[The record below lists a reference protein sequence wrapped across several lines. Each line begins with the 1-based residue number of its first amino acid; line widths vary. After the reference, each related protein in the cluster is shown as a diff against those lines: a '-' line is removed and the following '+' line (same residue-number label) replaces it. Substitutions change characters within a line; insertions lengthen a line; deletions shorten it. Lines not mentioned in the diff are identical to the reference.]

1 MSQTDV
7 PNETTRVENQLDTPI
22 ALTDVDSTKNNNN
35 KRPVGKRR
43 RTNEGVAGPSSS
55 SSSSTSAACPKKRIL
70 PPRKV
75 GTLASVL
82 AEEVAAG
89 QEESITGDTY
99 IMLTSDENISQTC
112 DIFEEKGVD
121 IGEETIMTN
130 KEEETTM
137 TNKEEETI
145 MTNKVVVEE
154 EEEEIQ
160 VPSFKIWEEDVGSG
174 LRSKAQEEDISDAA
188 YEKRHRKHELAEK
201 KLKNRERERLA
212 YERYQQ
218 QLAVEKL
225 RNTDSKSLISVAA
238 FRNNDVTNDMSKL
251 ETVHKKLLKE
261 AEDTL
266 ARYDSLGLG
275 GNKRKADMSS
285 NNTNNTE
292 GESKNTEP
300 EIKTTRTRGSRRI
313 SNTDSDDAPPKA
325 KMLKVETS
333 TRVTRS
339 RKKKNDKQ
347 EAGSSITKTQKTTK
361 ITKTGKVQSP
371 VKESRKSIAPTSKN
385 PSKNT
390 KNKSSNESPAPPPPP
405 PPIVRQRVTTFIA
418 PNTAMPTGSR
428 KSSRSALAFG
438 SRISSKILVKREF
451 SLPETIFGEMMKERE
466 KLRTLEYQRQ
476 LDVVKEN
483 EVTTKGTKL

>member
-1 MSQTDV
+1 MIDHGAGYV
-7 PNETTRVENQLDTPI
+7 K
-22 ALTDVDSTKNNNN
+22 LTL
-35 KRPVGKRR
+35 R
-43 RTNEGVAGPSSS
+43 VAGPSSS
-55 SSSSTSAACPKKRIL
+55 SSSTAACPKKRIL

-112 DIFEEKGVD
+112 DIVEEKGLD
-121 IGEETIMTN
+121 IR
-130 KEEETTM
+130 EETTM

-145 MTNKVVVEE
+145 MTNKEEETIMTNKIVEG

-218 QLAVEKL
+218 QLAVERL

-313 SNTDSDDAPPKA
+313 SNTDSDDAPPKT
-325 KMLKVETS
+325 KTPKVETS

-347 EAGSSITKTQKTTK
+347 EAGSGITKTQKTTK
-361 ITKTGKVQSP
+361 ITKTGKVQYP
-371 VKESRKSIAPTSKN
+371 VKESRKSIVSTSKN
-385 PSKNT
+385 ISKNT
-390 KNKSSNESPAPPPPP
+390 KNKSSNESPAPPP
-405 PPIVRQRVTTFIA
+405 IIRQRVTTFIA

-438 SRISSKILVKREF
+438 SKISSKILIKQEF
-451 SLPETIFGEMMKERE
+451 SLPETMFGEMMKERE
-466 KLRTLEYQRQ
+466 KLRILEYQRQ

-483 EVTTKGTKL
+483 DTMAKETKI